1 MKKIILMILIFTIS
15 MFAQESKVK
24 LTGSLSQDLK
34 ISGQNNQLDDDINVS
49 LAVKKRSPLLAIG
62 LSAVLP
68 GAGQFY
74 NKDYWKSA
82 IFATLEVAA
91 IVTAVIYDKKGD
103 DQTASYQS
111 FANSEN
117 GWSVNRYAHW
127 SVKHAHRINPTIPE
141 NSSVL
146 DGLFIN
152 ENQENEK
159 VVWSKLHELEAA
171 IGKYYSHQLAPY
183 DDQQYY
189 EMIGKYEQFASGWK
203 DFYSPDYPYTDTF
216 DYYSD
221 DPITA
226 TFLWYADER
235 GKANSFYDISNLAVK
250 ILVANHV
257 ISAVEAAL
265 SANRYNKRLSAD
277 VKMQSNSIGY
287 NRIFYPELNLSYR
300 F

>member
-1 MKKIILMILIFTIS
+1 MMLIFVGLI
-15 MFAQESKVK
+15 FAQESKVK
-24 LTGSLSQDLK
+24 LTGSLSQDIK
-34 ISGQNNQLDDDINVS
+34 ISGQNNKLGGDKDVS
-49 LAVKKRSPLLAIG
+49 LVVKKRSPLLAIG
-62 LSAVLP
+62 LSVILP
-68 GAGQFY
+68 GAGQVY

-91 IVTAVIYDKKGD
+91 IVTAVMYDKKGD
-103 DQTASYQS
+103 DQTASYQA

-127 SVKHAHRINPTIPE
+127 SVKHARRINPAIPE
-141 NSSVL
+141 GSAVL

-152 ENQENEK
+152 ENQANEK
-159 VVWSKLHELEAA
+159 VNWSKLHKLETA

-189 EMIGKYEQFASGWK
+189 EMIGKYEQFASGWN
-203 DFYSPDYPYTDTF
+203 DFYSQDYKYTDTF
-216 DYYSD
+216 DYYND
-221 DPITA
+221 DPITS

-235 GKANSFYDISNLAVK
+235 GKANSYYDVSNLAVK
-250 ILVANHV
+250 IIIVNHV

-277 VKMQSNSIGY
+277 VKMQTSSIGY
-287 NRIFYPELNLSYR
+287 NKIFYPELNLSYR